1 LPATPHY
8 TLKFIDHISDCTAEN
23 WNSITGTDYPFLRHE
38 FLHALEASGSVG
50 GQSGWDPKHALL
62 FENETLVAVMPLYV
76 KHHSYGEYVFDWS
89 WADAYQRNGLP
100 YYPKLVTAI
109 PFTPATG
116 PRLATKGISIEA
128 AALHFRQGIDQL
140 LHQQNYSG
148 WHLLFPN
155 EEQKQAIENSALLE
169 RTAVQYHWFNDGY
182 ESFDDF
188 LATFK
193 SRQRKN
199 LRKER
204 ERVFDQG
211 VSIDMLTGDALT
223 PEIWAKFFHFYQI
236 TYAKRSGHGGYL
248 TADFFRR
255 IGETLSSQT
264 VMMMAYQNGEAVA
277 AALNFRSRDTLY
289 GRYWGASRDISG
301 LHFEA
306 CYYQGIEYC
315 ISEGIQRFDPGA
327 QGEHKIQRGFTPT
340 TTYSLHSIQHP
351 GFREAIARFL
361 EEESNHLSHY
371 TEDAKQ
377 RLPFRHEEKH

>member
-1 LPATPHY
+1 MPATPHY
-8 TLKFIDHISDCTAEN
+8 TLKFIDHINDCTAEN
-23 WNSITGTDYPFLRHE
+23 WNSITGIDYPFLRHE
-38 FLHALEASGSVG
+38 FLHALEASGCVG
-50 GQSGWDPKHALL
+50 GQSGWDPNHALL
-62 FENETLVAVMPLYV
+62 FENDTLVAVMPLYI

-116 PRLATKGISIEA
+116 PRLAASGISIKA

-140 LHQQNYSG
+140 LQQQNYSG
-148 WHLLFPN
+148 WHLLFPD

-169 RTAVQYHWFNDGY
+169 RTGVQYHWFNAGY
-182 ESFDDF
+182 SRFDDF

-204 ERVFDQG
+204 QRVFDQG
-211 VSIDMLTGDALT
+211 VSIDVLTGDALT

-289 GRYWGASRDISG
+289 GRYWGASRNISG

-377 RLPFRHEEKH
+377 LLPFRHAEKH